1 VKTVYFIRRGEDKM
15 TAKKTKASLSNK
27 RKPAS
32 AKKRV
37 KKVAARS
44 AAYSGLEKLQKAAGK
59 LLGQVQKRVADA
71 LGGDEVGDKEK
82 PATNAE
88 LRKQW
93 IKKRVAR
100 TKLGKALTKK
110 KP

>member
-1 VKTVYFIRRGEDKM
+1 M
-15 TAKKTKASLSNK
+15 TAKKTKSTISKK

-32 AKKRV
+32 VKKRV
-37 KKVAARS
+37 KKAVVAS
-44 AAYSGLEKLQKAAGK
+44 KAYSGLEKLQKAAGK
-59 LLGQVQKRVADA
+59 LLVQVQQRVADA
-71 LGGDEVGDKEK
+71 LGGDETNDEK
-82 PATNAE
+82 VPTSNAE

-110 KP
+110 KR